1 MDAGKRFGLNIR
13 EMRQAAGMSQ
23 EQLADAAKVHLS
35 EVSRVERAERDLRL
49 STILRLAAGLSVRPT
64 ELFDGL

>member
-13 EMRQAAGMSQ
+13 EMRQAGGMSQ

>member
-1 MDAGKRFGLNIR
+1 MDAGERFGLNIR
-13 EMRQAAGMSQ
+13 NEREAAGMSQ

-49 STILRLAAGLSVRPT
+49 STILRLAAGLEIRPAK
-64 ELFDGL
+64 LFDGL